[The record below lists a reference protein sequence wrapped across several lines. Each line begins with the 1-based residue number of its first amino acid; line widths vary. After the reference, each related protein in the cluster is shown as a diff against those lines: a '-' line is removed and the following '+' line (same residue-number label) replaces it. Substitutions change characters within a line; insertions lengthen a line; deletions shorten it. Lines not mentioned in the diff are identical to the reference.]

1 MFTHPFETSRL
12 IIRRFE
18 PQDWLA
24 VQTYATDPIVMHFME
39 EGALTAEQVRA
50 WLDGN
55 LGESAQA
62 FPVILQQTSQ
72 LIGHMVFHLWFAPR
86 TYEVGWVFHPAH
98 QGQGYASEA
107 AAALLRYAFE
117 DLQAHR
123 VIATCQPENPASYRV
138 MEKIGMRRE
147 GHFRQCV
154 YRQENTWWDEYFYAI
169 LAEEW
174 FSNNKTRA
182 A

>member
-1 MFTHPFETSRL
+1 MFTQPLETSRL

-18 PQDWLA
+18 PQDWLV
-24 VQTYATDPIVMHFME
+24 VQTYATDPTVMHFME
-39 EGALTAEQVRA
+39 EGPQTPTQVQT
-50 WLDGN
+50 WVNGN

-86 TYEVGWVFHPAH
+86 TYEIGWVFHPAH
-98 QGQGYASEA
+98 QRQGYASEA

-174 FSNNKTRA
+174 FSNNTRA